1 VNPPAP
7 NKDLLRR
14 LARLAA
20 ALDELVRCDEAE
32 WDPRHRAWIDET
44 RTGALREI
52 GTVLAEAP
60 REMTAIM
67 PDLGRAIV
75 DGSIVRGAAA
85 AQLQRVKML
94 LRSYVA

>member
-1 VNPPAP
+1 MNAPVP

-44 RTGALREI
+44 RTGALKEV
-52 GTVLAEAP
+52 GAVLAEAP
-60 REMTAIM
+60 REMAALM
-67 PDLGRAIV
+67 PELGRAIV
-75 DGSIVRGAAA
+75 DGSIVTGGAG
-85 AQLQRVKML
+85 AQLQRIKML
-94 LRSYVA
+94 LKSYVR